1 MRLRTLIVL
10 AIAATSLPVLSVCPV
25 KADPGA
31 ANPQGKEVAPS
42 PGKAGKGFY
51 GTLGLGGA
59 WPQNASTDALFSS
72 GSAVT
77 GTYGLTGGFSGE
89 AGVGYDFGPVRTEL
103 TYTYSGSSL
112 DALNGNYRGNRVVLI
127 STSNL
132 STNSV
137 LLNAYVDIPTQ
148 SKFTPYIGGGLGYTN
163 MSWANYSAIAPGAIL
178 LYPSGNQNGLG
189 YQAKAGVAY
198 QVSPKA
204 DIFVEGTYQGSTFF
218 GSNLNVNSLN
228 AFGARLGARYRF
240 GGSI

>member
-10 AIAATSLPVLSVCPV
+10 AMAATSLPVLSVFPV

-31 ANPQGKEVAPS
+31 ANPEGKEVAPT
-42 PGKAGKGFY
+42 PTKAGKGFY
-51 GTLGLGGA
+51 ATLGLGGA

-103 TYTYSGSSL
+103 TYTYTASSL
-112 DALNGNYRGNRVVLI
+112 DSLDGTYRGNRVALI
-127 STSNL
+127 SNSNL

-163 MSWANYSAIAPGAIL
+163 ASWANYSAIAPGAIL
-178 LYPSGNQNGLG
+178 LYQSGNQNGLG

-198 QVSPKA
+198 QVSAKA
-204 DIFVEGTYQGSTFF
+204 DIFVEGTYQGSSFF

>member
-1 MRLRTLIVL
+1 MRLRPLIVL
-10 AIAATSLPVLSVCPV
+10 AIAATSLPVLSVCPA

-31 ANPQGKEVAPS
+31 ATPQGKEVAPS

-89 AGVGYDFGPVRTEL
+89 TGVGYDFGPVRTEL
-103 TYTYSGSSL
+103 TYIYSDSSL

-148 SKFTPYIGGGLGYTN
+148 SKFIPYIGGGLGYTN

-178 LYPSGNQNGLG
+178 LYSSGNQNGLG

-198 QVSPKA
+198 QVIPKA